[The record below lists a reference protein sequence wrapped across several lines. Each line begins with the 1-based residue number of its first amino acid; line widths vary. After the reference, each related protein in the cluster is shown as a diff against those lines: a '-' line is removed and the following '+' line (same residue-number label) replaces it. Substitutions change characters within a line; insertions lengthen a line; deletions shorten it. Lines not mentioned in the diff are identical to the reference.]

1 MSTTEKKQQLTSK
14 SMESHSSRRKKP
26 SVTLM
31 PLKIMT
37 KITAQSKK
45 KDGKQL
51 ADVKTDLF
59 LSLQQKELVNASEL
73 SAHEAL
79 QHLKKKSMEDK
90 QSGGDGWVR
99 RNPQE
104 HAGMLEIVDGLKAAR
119 RKVMGR
125 PPKAPEDVGKVRSL
139 RLSDAMISDFEAKAQ
154 KAGFNSWQEWAKE
167 LLVRA

>member
-59 LSLQQKELVNASEL
+59 LSLQQNEPLNASEL

-79 QHLKKKSMEDK
+79 RRLNKKSIKDK
-90 QSGGDGWVR
+90 QAGGDRWTTR
-99 RNPQE
+99 CSAFCSFCSMIRL
-104 HAGMLEIVDGLKAAR
+104 ML
-119 RKVMGR
+119 
-125 PPKAPEDVGKVRSL
+125 
-139 RLSDAMISDFEAKAQ
+139 AQ
-154 KAGFNSWQEWAKE
+154 LWC
-167 LLVRA
+167 